1 MKETLLNQFIAE
13 SREILQ
19 RVSRLVIELE
29 EKGVERDLLEELF
42 RAVHTLKGNAGIFEF
57 KAMVNLLHTCEDLMD
72 QVRKGQRNYTPQLA
86 DVLLDALD
94 VVSSMIDQLED
105 RGLIEEATNKLAE
118 EKARNIRNL
127 LGQQETKEERTLQVS
142 KGTIPMELIPSD
154 VRRELAKKI
163 LEGHTLHVI
172 WYKPKEDSFYK
183 GEDPLLFVKSAPELL
198 WCSVSLQEIPEDL
211 SGFDIYQ
218 CFLQFLVVL
227 EAEEDEIK
235 QHFEYVIEDVKIE
248 KLNLE
253 NLLLPQGDKNGW
265 ELYEDFAKE
274 FEKHLQEDNLP
285 SMKKSVELMISTL
298 SPKLFYADCLK
309 WIDFLLN
316 YYPKT
321 KPYIVELLKYFG
333 PSRVEVKRKA
343 EEVSAEHSYIR
354 EVIASQIKLIESLGA
369 MPEEQRAGTLK
380 AVQNTLSNLFTS
392 LGKKELLEE
401 LSKKKTLEELISFL
415 KELLEGLKVEE
426 KPQTSVVTE
435 GPPTKTEEKQAKTFL
450 KVEEW
455 KIDRF
460 INLVGEMV
468 VSKNSLMYLI
478 KKVEEERDSLSILK
492 ELKNLYGVVNRVVS
506 DMQDAVMSIRM
517 VPVSTVFE
525 RFHRL
530 VRDTSKKLNKK
541 VKLVIEGGE
550 TEADKNI
557 IESLSEPLVHLIR
570 NSIDHGIEEPE
581 ERLAVGKS
589 EEGHVWLRGWHEGG
603 RLYIEVE
610 DDGRG
615 VDVEKVKLRA
625 YERGIIKE
633 EDLEK
638 LKEQEILN
646 LIFHPGLSTKDSATE
661 FSGRGVGMDA
671 VRATVEKWHGNV
683 WISSTRGKGTKVTMS
698 LPLSMAV
705 THVMLVESGG
715 MRFGLP
721 VANIVETVRV
731 SSKAIHHFKGGRLF
745 SLRGE
750 VIPLMEINQILDL
763 DRQHLT
769 NDLGEYA
776 VVVVASR
783 MGKVGLIVDKLL
795 GTLDVI
801 LKPMVG
807 ILEKISLYMGTAI
820 MGDGSVMLVI
830 NPEEVVLW
838 ASTTERNS

>member
-94 VVSSMIDQLED
+94 VVSSMIDQLEE

-198 WCSVSLQEIPEDL
+198 WCGVSLQEIPEDL

-316 YYPKT
+316 YYPPT
-321 KPYIVELLKYFG
+321 KPYIVELLKHFG

-415 KELLEGLKVEE
+415 KELLEGSKVEE

-435 GPPTKTEEKQAKTFL
+435 GPSKTEEKQAKTFL

-615 VDVEKVKLRA
+615 VDVEKVKLKA

-646 LIFHPGLSTKDSATE
+646 LIFHSGLSTKEGATE
-661 FSGRGVGMDA
+661 FSGRGVGMDV

-705 THVMLVESGG
+705 THVMLVESGD

-763 DRQHLT
+763 NRQHLT
-769 NDLGEYA
+769 NELGEYA

-838 ASTTERNS
+838 ASTTEKNS